1 MNPRR
6 PLLLSAWL
14 VASILLSGLAGNA
27 AYAAAADVT
36 QPATGHTVPS
46 KAEPPANAKAPA
58 KTGKKPA
65 EEPDTLVLS
74 DTLNYNDLKKE
85 SVFTGNVV
93 MTRGLMT
100 LRSDTLSMHEDANG
114 FQYGTATVGP
124 NKLVFVRQENPAKY
138 EVIEA
143 KGLRAEY
150 NGKTDDFEMIGKAVV
165 TRFVCGKPFD
175 TISGERVKY
184 NQKTDIYEAYGGPN
198 SAAAGGRV
206 RSVAQPGAKIDAAVA
221 ECSKKSAKG

>member
-6 PLLLSAWL
+6 YPLLFAWL
-14 VASILLSGLAGNA
+14 AASALIVGLGADTALA
-27 AYAAAADVT
+27 ATAS
-36 QPATGHTVPS
+36 P
-46 KAEPPANAKAPA
+46 AKAGQSQA
-58 KTGKKPA
+58 GKKPV
-65 EEPDTLVLS
+65 EQPDTLVLS
-74 DTLNYNDLKKE
+74 DTLNYNDIKKE

-100 LRSDTLSMHEDANG
+100 LRSDTLSMHEDAAG
-114 FQYGTATVGP
+114 FQYGTATVGTG
-124 NKLVFVRQENPAKY
+124 KLVFVRQERPEKY

-143 KGLRAEY
+143 RGLRAEY
-150 NGKTDDFEMIGKAVV
+150 DGKTDEFEMIGKAVV

-184 NQKTDIYEAYGGPN
+184 NQKTDIYEAFGGPN

-206 RSVAQPGAKIDAAVA
+206 RSVAQPTAKIDAAVA
-221 ECSKKSAKG
+221 ECSKKSAKKG